1 MKRQSLYLPGCV
13 TVFVGMF
20 VVAWI
25 RSGQPNYG
33 ALWYGAL
40 WHYLLILSPIFPAIG
55 VGLFLAR
62 SLSALD
68 ELQQRIQ
75 LESLAFS
82 LMNTLLV
89 ALALGLL
96 LRFETLNMAWVLP
109 IAVVFYAIGFW
120 MARRRYR

>member
-13 TVFVGMF
+13 AVFVGMF

-33 ALWYGAL
+33 ALW
-40 WHYLLILSPIFPAIG
+40 HYPLILSPIFPAIG

-96 LRFETLNMAWVLP
+96 LRFETPNMAWVLP

>member
-1 MKRQSLYLPGCV
+1 MNKQGVYLLGCIAA
-13 TVFVGMF
+13 FVGLF

-33 ALWYGAL
+33 ALEPA
-40 WHYLLILSPIFPAIG
+40 LILSPIFPAIG
-55 VGLFLAR
+55 VGFFLAR
-62 SLSALD
+62 SLGALD

-82 LMNTLLV
+82 LANTLLV

-96 LRFETLNMAWVLP
+96 LRFETPNMAWVLP